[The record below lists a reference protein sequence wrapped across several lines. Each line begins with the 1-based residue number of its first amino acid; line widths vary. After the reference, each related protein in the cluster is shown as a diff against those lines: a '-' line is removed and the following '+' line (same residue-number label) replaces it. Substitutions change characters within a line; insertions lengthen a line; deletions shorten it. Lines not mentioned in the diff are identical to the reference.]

1 MPRANQVTAT
11 NHTERFRGIYG
22 NVPVN
27 QLVLAPGCGMKYLPR
42 ESSDGKMASLA
53 AAAAERRVEL
63 GS

>member
-1 MPRANQVTAT
+1 M
-11 NHTERFRGIYG
+11 
-22 NVPVN
+22 N